1 MLLIVPSITDLPS
14 LSSWFPG
21 VLVLFAIIWYFPIT
35 SLQRDWVPVATVLC
49 FPISVLI
56 HQTLSATNHICGQK
70 YLRAQNFYL
79 TRKILIGSSSLDQ
92 SLKQADEA
100 QKMWYPPP
108 AIRRHQVVKW
118 KSSPQV
124 HAIIKVAKFVGVV
137 ESFWRRLSFQ
147 WRKSIPSSNIH
158 TFIPTNEQCK
168 GDVLYHLQKK
178 IKIRNYEWL
187 TDTVTGTASKN

>member
-92 SLKQADEA
+92 SLKQAQEA

-124 HAIIKVAKFVGVV
+124 HAIIKSSEICWGRWVILKKVV
-137 ESFWRRLSFQ
+137 ISMEEKYTFIKHSY
-147 WRKSIPSSNIH
+147 IH
-158 TFIPTNEQCK
+158 TNKWAVQRRCVISFAEKDKN
-168 GDVLYHLQKK
+168 QKLWV
-178 IKIRNYEWL
+178 IDWHGHWYCI
-187 TDTVTGTASKN
+187 